1 MITKLPSVPTVPSNI
16 DPQLAHVLN
25 ALKANIEAIHSG
37 SATLPYVTPAQL
49 TAAVGD
55 AASLLKDEPDT
66 TPPIALDNLEVVGG
80 VLFNMLTWGVLP
92 GNIDHIKIYRA
103 ATNNRTLATAIGTT
117 QYTIWADYIPEGVNT
132 KYYYWLRAVSK
143 AGVLGSW
150 NLVKGHI
157 STAGTSAT
165 PLGIGDEQVGTISAS
180 KIYCLTLAALSANL
194 GVVTA
199 GRMWSGD
206 KMFDVNLT
214 DKYIIIGS
222 GTAKPAGVTGTWY
235 GSRYINISSGNI
247 TNYEWNGKAYVESK
261 SLRVIEVGTAANNST
276 VVLSKYYKTQ
286 PQIIVSPDSIQCY
299 SASYKDFDQTL
310 QIAPKNIKEVVAGSG
325 KWQFQIVAQLVKASG
340 SVTGTPNWSSGTQAN
355 AGIQSGTYTT
365 PPSTTRIEVGCTF
378 VSARGTGTAP
388 NYYYRAVTFSMY
400 ARASGSSAAFGIL
413 ATKTFSVGAT
423 VEYVSATL
431 DGALGYAAAWDFYVV
446 ATFSDLNGTT
456 FAYGAGGFNYAP
468 DVVLRLAAD
477 TAITS
482 ITSTDATVR
491 TASPSFTLPA
501 FTPTAGYSV
510 YEVNYSASYGAYL
523 SAVTTGSD
531 GLAQARAS
539 IGGLV
544 NASAIASGSN
554 ISDVKGNVNVPQGT
568 ITASNSSY
576 SPVVS
581 GFAPMSVSGLVNF
594 GVQVGTGIAQFKIFA
609 AGTQAVI
616 KQRQAIGNSATPSN
630 SLSLIWHRSTMATSQ
645 TLANGTLNYT
655 AIL

>member
-1 MITKLPSVPTVPSNI
+1 MSTKLPSVPTIPSGI

-25 ALKANIEAIHSG
+25 AMKANIEALSSG
-37 SATLPYVTPAQL
+37 SATLPYVTPSQL
-49 TAAVGD
+49 TTAVGE
-55 AASLLKDEPDT
+55 AASLFKDDPDT
-66 TPPIALDNLEVVGG
+66 SPPIALDNLEVVGG

-103 ATNNRTLATAIGTT
+103 ASDNRTLATVVGTT
-117 QYTIWADYIPEGVNT
+117 QYTLWADYIPEGVNT

-150 NLVKGHI
+150 NLVKGHV
-157 STAGTSAT
+157 STAGTSAA
-165 PLGIGDEQVGTISAS
+165 PLGINDSQMD
-180 KIYCLTLAALSANL
+180 KITARSIAVLDLAAIKANL
-194 GVVTA
+194 GTVTA

-235 GSRYINISSGNI
+235 GSRYINMSSGNI

-276 VVLSKYYKTQ
+276 VVLNKYYKTQ

-299 SASYKDFDQTL
+299 SKDYKDFDQTL

-325 KWQFQIVAQLVKASG
+325 KWQFQIVAQLVKAAG
-340 SVTGTPNWSSGTQAN
+340 SVTASPNDSSGTLATPV
-355 AGIQSGTYTT
+355 IQSRIRTT
-365 PPSTTRIEVGCTF
+365 PPNTTRIEVGCTF
-378 VSARGTGTAP
+378 VSTRGTGTAP
-388 NYYYRAVTFSMY
+388 NYYYRNVTFSLY
-400 ARASGSSAAFGIL
+400 ARASGTSAAFGIL
-413 ATKTFSVGAT
+413 ATKTFGVGAT
-423 VEYVSATL
+423 LEFVSATL
-431 DGALGYAAAWDFYVV
+431 EGTLGYAAEWDFYVI
-446 ATFSDLNGTT
+446 ATFSDTNGTT
-456 FAYGAGGFNYAP
+456 FANGAGGFNYAP
-468 DVVLRLAAD
+468 DVVLSLGAD

-482 ITSTDATVR
+482 ITSTDATVL
-491 TASPSFTLPA
+491 TASPSFNLPA
-501 FTPTAGYSV
+501 FTPTAGFSV

-544 NASAIASGSN
+544 NVSAIASGYN
-554 ISDVKGNVNVPQGT
+554 KSDVKGNVNVPQGT
-568 ITASNSSY
+568 ITASSTSY

-594 GVQVGTGIAQFKIFA
+594 GIQVGTGTAQFKIFA

-616 KQRQAIGNSATPSN
+616 KQRQAIGNSATQSN
-630 SLSLIWHRSTMATSQ
+630 SLTLIWHRSTLAASQ